1 MELNASITFSYGDNY
16 EYPNSTAWFAIVP
29 LIVSVI
35 CVVTVVGNI
44 MVIVAYFRD
53 QNIRARVANLLIL
66 NLAITDLT
74 VGALLWPFNLTWL
87 IKDYWPFGEVFCK
100 ISLVVY
106 YTVTMMSVLT
116 MVLISWDRY
125 CLVTMGMQYQTFQTK
140 KRIGLMI
147 CITWAVVFVWYTLMT
162 FAWSPITGQYKLDY
176 EKDCGSEFRSSLAMI
191 LILNVID
198 FFIPLTIIVVLN
210 VAVYTNI
217 KRRSK
222 GIVGQSPADGLPT
235 RATTQANDGES
246 LRQDMCKPSAGPC
259 LKDQGTLADS
269 SNTSA
274 NAYTEPI
281 EALPNENVSKNAP
294 QANGSGSKERTFARH
309 RKAAVVLG
317 ILVGCFLVCLLPVQ
331 VTSVM
336 FAICGKDCVSF
347 LTLDVTNS
355 LVWVNSMINPFIY
368 AVTNKHFRWNF
379 RRYLLLDRWACA
391 RKQHGP

>member
-1 MELNASITFSYGDNY
+1 
-16 EYPNSTAWFAIVP
+16 
-29 LIVSVI
+29 
-35 CVVTVVGNI
+35 

-74 VGALLWPFNLTWL
+74 VGALMWPFNLTWL
-87 IKDYWPFGEVFCK
+87 IKDYWPFGEVLCK
-100 ISLVVY
+100 IWLVVD
-106 YTVTMMSVLT
+106 YTVTVMSILN

-140 KRIGLMI
+140 KRIGLII

-259 LKDQGTLADS
+259 FKDQGTLADS

-274 NAYTEPI
+274 NAYTEPT

-331 VTSVM
+331 VTSVK

-347 LTLDVTNS
+347 LTWDVTYS
-355 LVWVNSMINPFIY
+355 LVWGNSMINPFIY
-368 AVTNKHFRWNF
+368 AATNKHFRRNF
-379 RRYLLLDRWACA
+379 RRYLLLDRWAYA
-391 RKQHGP
+391 RKQRGPQN

>member
-1 MELNASITFSYGDNY
+1 
-16 EYPNSTAWFAIVP
+16 
-29 LIVSVI
+29 
-35 CVVTVVGNI
+35 

-74 VGALLWPFNLTWL
+74 VGALMWPFNLTWL
-87 IKDYWPFGEVFCK
+87 IKDYWPFGEV
-100 ISLVVY
+100 LY
-106 YTVTMMSVLT
+106 
-116 MVLISWDRY
+116 
-125 CLVTMGMQYQTFQTK
+125 
-140 KRIGLMI
+140 
-147 CITWAVVFVWYTLMT
+147 
-162 FAWSPITGQYKLDY
+162 
-176 EKDCGSEFRSSLAMI
+176 
-191 LILNVID
+191 

-259 LKDQGTLADS
+259 FKDQGTLADS

-274 NAYTEPI
+274 NAYTEPT

-294 QANGSGSKERTFARH
+294 QSNGSGSKERTFARH

-331 VTSVM
+331 VTSVK

-347 LTLDVTNS
+347 LTLNVTYS
-355 LVWVNSMINPFIY
+355 FVWGNSMINPFIY
-368 AVTNKHFRWNF
+368 AVTNKHFRCNF
-379 RRYLLLDRWACA
+379 RRYLLLDRWAYA
-391 RKQHGP
+391 RKQRGP